1 MYIKDVQDT
10 LRRLKNT
17 NISQGDIAKAIN
29 TTRSNVSQLF
39 AKNSDLDE
47 DKIKKIESYF
57 NVELNSD
64 ASFDFIKVPIY
75 QDQMQQT
82 KDFICLSKKESTDR
96 ESIFAIKVSTNSM
109 SPYINKGDIAV
120 FNKNFE
126 KIEDGKIFLI
136 KFKNNLYIKRILNNM
151 STIILKSDNKDYTDI
166 VIDSF
171 KTDEIEILGAL
182 HSIIRYEN

>member
-1 MYIKDVQDT
+1 
-10 LRRLKNT
+10 
-17 NISQGDIAKAIN
+17 
-29 TTRSNVSQLF
+29 
-39 AKNSDLDE
+39 
-47 DKIKKIESYF
+47 
-57 NVELNSD
+57 
-64 ASFDFIKVPIY
+64 
-75 QDQMQQT
+75 
-82 KDFICLSKKESTDR
+82 
-96 ESIFAIKVSTNSM
+96 M

-136 KFKNNLYIKRILNNM
+136 RFKNNLYIKRILNNM
-151 STIILKSDNKDYTDI
+151 NTIILKSDNKDYTDI